1 MQKLGFPLYETKFL
15 TKQATFPPLR
25 DRSDLTRSCP
35 SISSSLLKFAL
46 SSFVSLNSITVTYVS
61 LVMYRISSILGRS
74 LFTLKWMKCML
85 HALLRFPEKESGWWW
100 ILSAKRLQLWK
111 GRSSHSISFLSGVV
125 DPGIKFISPD
135 RNRINLK
142 YDPYLFKWTFGIVA
156 SVIYTFFN

>member
-1 MQKLGFPLYETKFL
+1 MKSYLSGGLYKIPLRTGLDLGRKISIKILPALNAKIRFPIIWNKVL
-15 TKQATFPPLR
+15 TKQATFSPPR

-85 HALLRFPEKESGWWW
+85 HALLRFPEKESGW
-100 ILSAKRLQLWK
+100 
-111 GRSSHSISFLSGVV
+111 
-125 DPGIKFISPD
+125 
-135 RNRINLK
+135 
-142 YDPYLFKWTFGIVA
+142 
-156 SVIYTFFN
+156 